1 MRTLVL
7 EDVSSRSNKK
17 QVTWNT
23 SLDRVDGTNE
33 KARQR
38 HLELIVAR
46 VLRDRER
53 RATRGL
59 E

>member
-1 MRTLVL
+1 M
-7 EDVSSRSNKK
+7 